1 MVFICFYKIGD
12 NRLIEELLY
21 IMAGIYVHI
30 PFCKQKCTYCDFAS
44 YPSEIGKAEGYF
56 ACLIKELGSRA
67 RELKNKT
74 FNTVYFGGGTPSF
87 VDAKLIGATMNQIRK
102 NFNLADG
109 AEITIEINP
118 GTLTPEK
125 LAVYDAV
132 GINRYSLGLQS
143 ADDGRLESLNR
154 IHTAKDFEYCCKLL
168 SGRNFSADVMIGLK
182 DQQKDEVKRTID
194 LAVCGGASHISVYAL
209 TPEEG
214 TPMFTTYLNGELPS
228 EDETAE
234 LYDYARGLLK
244 EYGFYRYEVSNF
256 AKPGYES
263 RHNLNYWRRGEYI
276 GLGVAA
282 SSCIDDRRFTN
293 TSSIDEYVHCL
304 LHDKY
309 AEISSEQIEGDDRKA
324 EFIMLALRT
333 TEGIRLERYTRLF
346 GTNFLNDYKNE
357 LDDQR
362 EYLDITPDRVRIKD
376 EYLYVQNHIILP
388 FLR

>member
-1 MVFICFYKIGD
+1 M
-12 NRLIEELLY
+12 
-21 IMAGIYVHI
+21 
-30 PFCKQKCTYCDFAS
+30 
-44 YPSEIGKAEGYF
+44 
-56 ACLIKELGSRA
+56 
-67 RELKNKT
+67 
-74 FNTVYFGGGTPSF
+74 
-87 VDAKLIGATMNQIRK
+87 DAKLIGAVMNQLRK
-102 NFNLADG
+102 NFSITDG

-125 LAVYDAV
+125 LAVYDTV

-143 ADDGRLESLNR
+143 ADDDRLASLNR
-154 IHTAKDFEYCCKLL
+154 IHTAKDFEYCTKLL
-168 SGRNFSADVMIGLK
+168 EGRNFSADVMIGLK
-182 DQQKDEVKRTID
+182 DQKKDEVKRTID
-194 LAVCGGASHISVYAL
+194 LAVSRGAKHISVYAL

-234 LYDYARGLLK
+234 LYDYARELLK

-256 AKPGYES
+256 ARPGYES
-263 RHNLNYWRRGEYI
+263 QHNLNYWRRGEYI

-282 SSCIDDRRFTN
+282 SSCINDRRFTN

-309 AEISSEQIEGDDRKA
+309 AEISSELIEGDDRKA

-333 TEGIRLERYTRLF
+333 AEGIRTERYTRLF
-346 GTNFLNDYKNE
+346 GTDFLTEYAKE
-357 LDDQR
+357 IADQR
-362 EYLDITPDRVRIKD
+362 DYLEITPDRVRIKD
-376 EYLYVQNHIILP
+376 DYLYVQNHIILP